1 MTQGQSSDKDYNKPG
16 AAMSERNGTL
26 SCLGFSSL
34 AVSLFCLVW
43 PAAAQDSVSARIVHT
58 DPDAYRPLQAVHGG
72 AGSMAFTGLLNRGA
86 VTAEFNFL
94 HRGEIPPGSGIGH
107 HFHNVAE
114 EMFVILNGEAEF
126 TIDGRTALVE
136 GPAGVV
142 CPAGHSH
149 AIYNAGSETL
159 QWMNIN
165 VTRIAGVGDA
175 FDLGDT
181 REGAVLDP
189 VPTFMTMHLDRDQL
203 RAPGQGFGRGAQ
215 AAPPSA
221 TDIRSRRVLGPAVFN
236 STWSYVDHVLVP
248 PGASTTASDHADFG
262 EAYYVLAGS
271 GTVSIDADS
280 AAVRSGDAIPVRVGE
295 TSLFANTGSEPLE
308 LLVIGVARDMDA
320 KTALMTAGFRR

>member
-1 MTQGQSSDKDYNKPG
+1 MSNGIRNLKRAAVGGVAAGLLGLTAG
-16 AAMSERNGTL
+16 AS
-26 SCLGFSSL
+26 
-34 AVSLFCLVW
+34 
-43 PAAAQDSVSARIVHT
+43 AQDLAARIVPT
-58 DPDAYRPLQAVHGG
+58 DPSSYRPLTAVHGG
-72 AGSMAFTGLLNRGA
+72 AGGMGFTGLLNRGA
-86 VTAEFNFL
+86 VTPEFNFL

-114 EMFVILNGEAEF
+114 EMFVILNGSAEF
-126 TIDGRTALVE
+126 TIDGRTAVVE

-149 AIYNAGSETL
+149 AILNTGTETL

-165 VTRIAGVGDA
+165 ITKIAGVGDA

-181 REGAVLDP
+181 REGAVVDP

-203 RAPGQGFGRGAQ
+203 RPAGGGFGRGRGG
-215 AAPPSA
+215 AAPA
-221 TDIRSRRVLGPAVFN
+221 ADNAALSRRVLGPTVFN

-248 PGASTTASDHADFG
+248 PSGTTDANDHADFG

-271 GTVSIDADS
+271 GTLSVGAES
-280 AAVRSGDAIPVRVGE
+280 AAVTTGDAIPVRIGE
-295 TSLFANTGSEPLE
+295 TSSFANNGSEPLE

-320 KTALMTAGFRR
+320 KTALMTGGRR